1 MNRVQRVI
9 LAEPR
14 GFCAG
19 VEMAI
24 KSLAWMV
31 ELFEPPVYCYHDI
44 VHNRSVV
51 ETFER
56 AGVVFVEDIADVP
69 AGAAVML
76 SAHGSA
82 PDVVAAA
89 RERAEVVIDAVCPLV
104 AKVHHE
110 VKIRAGQGYDILYVG
125 HSGHDEAVGTMAV
138 APTAVHLV
146 ERSSDVAALAP
157 SNRPVALLSQTTLGM
172 REWTDVRAAVEERF
186 PAVWMPAK
194 NDLCFA
200 TTNRQ
205 RALEALAGHVDAIIV
220 IGSQTSSNTNA
231 LERVARE
238 SGCTR
243 VVRIET
249 VADLPADLVGIIG
262 VTAGASV
269 PERLVDGVLEA
280 LDPFDGVETLRVTEE
295 DEYFPLPGGLR
306 RRLDAAER
314 EADRRTDASDA
325 LERLATRATSAP
337 PRAGRLVPATTDA

>member
-1 MNRVQRVI
+1 MEAIQKVV

-31 ELFEPPVYCYHDI
+31 ELFDAPVYCYHDI

-56 AGVVFVEDIADVP
+56 AGVIFVEDIADVP

-82 PDVVAAA
+82 PEVVAAA

-138 APTAVHLV
+138 APAAVHLV
-146 ERSSDVAALAP
+146 ERSSDVAALEP
-157 SNRPVALLSQTTLGM
+157 SGRPVALLSQTTLGM
-172 REWTDVRAAVEERF
+172 SEWTDVRSAVEQRF
-186 PAVWMPAK
+186 PEVWMPAK

-205 RALEALAGHVDAIIV
+205 TALQALARDVDAIIV

-238 SGCTR
+238 SGCAR

-249 VADLPADLVGIIG
+249 VADLPDDLAGVIG

-269 PERLVDGVLEA
+269 PEQLVDGVLQA
-280 LDPFDGVETLRVTEE
+280 LDPVEGVDTLRVTEE

-306 RRLDAAER
+306 RRLGADDL

-325 LERLATRATSAP
+325 LERLAKRAAE
-337 PRAGRLVPATTDA
+337 RIAATAHPI